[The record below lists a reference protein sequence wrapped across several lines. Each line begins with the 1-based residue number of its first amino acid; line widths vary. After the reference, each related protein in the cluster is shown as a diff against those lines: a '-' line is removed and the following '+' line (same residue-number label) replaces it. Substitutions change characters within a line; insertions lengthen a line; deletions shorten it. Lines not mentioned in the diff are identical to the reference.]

1 MSTRTLLD
9 AGGGFGGTLA
19 CLNEGYSN
27 LNLLGINID
36 AQQLQRAATLVQ
48 PRSENSMLLLLAD
61 TASLPVADESVDEIL
76 AVESIFH
83 FDRNKFLSESSRL
96 LRRGGG
102 ITLSDFIPQER
113 RPPYSVRQR
122 QVSLLGNAQLL
133 AGSWRL
139 QTLGQMHLRFTE
151 LADNLFCCISL
162 AWHSMLS
169 FIASK
174 TLILYQCMD
183 LVKGARSQREPFGKV
198 SVHKSD
204 KHFAHC

>member
-122 QVSLLGNAQLL
+122 
-133 AGSWRL
+133 
-139 QTLGQMHLRFTE
+139 
-151 LADNLFCCISL
+151 
-162 AWHSMLS
+162 
-169 FIASK
+169 
-174 TLILYQCMD
+174 
-183 LVKGARSQREPFGKV
+183 
-198 SVHKSD
+198 
-204 KHFAHC
+204 

>member
-27 LNLLGINID
+27 LNLLGNNID

-133 AGSWRL
+133 AGSWSL
-139 QTLGQMHLRFTE
+139 QTLEKRHLRFAE
-151 LADNLFCCISL
+151 FADDLFCCISL
-162 AWHSMLS
+162 AWHRYVLLHSIQNVDPLSMHGL
-169 FIASK
+169 
-174 TLILYQCMD
+174 
-183 LVKGARSQREPFGKV
+183 GEGG
-198 SVHKSD
+198 
-204 KHFAHC
+204 

>member
-133 AGSWRL
+133 AGSWSL
-139 QTLGQMHLRFTE
+139 QTLGQMHPRFTE
-151 LADNLFCCISL
+151 LADDLFCCISL
-162 AWHSMLS
+162 AGHSMLS

-174 TLILYQCMD
+174 TLIPYQCMD